1 MHHDSL
7 RVPKLLKESSFESVK
22 KTIECLKRLIEV
34 EPWTDLEE
42 LIALIHQRSKIYAAS
57 AAEATPVIHVCLR
70 IIKIAREEALKEL
83 LGENAE
89 FEENS
94 TNRLFASGDV
104 KYEKVKKSAL
114 IDGILSSIEE
124 FSLDMVSC
132 SENVSDLSLDFI
144 HSDELI
150 LTTGFSRAAYHF
162 LRRAAEKKRV
172 FKVVVCET
180 YPDKLGHKCAD
191 LLSNAGISVILV
203 PDSHVFALM
212 SRVDKVIIGCRA
224 VFPNGTIKTTVGT
237 HSILLAARHFSI
249 PTYVCLPQ
257 YKLSPVPLSIS
268 SSALPSFTVL
278 PTADPSSSSADWFD
292 SPSKLLQPNDLSLST
307 DILATRSPSTG
318 PVVWMPRWEHVPPG
332 LVSLFLTNLGSHAP
346 SYLYALGHELFH
358 PLDIQL
364 AASTD

>member
-1 MHHDSL
+1 MDRSGRTDSFDSSTVKDL
-7 RVPKLLKESSFESVK
+7 RSICCRSYPGHS
-22 KTIECLKRLIEV
+22 CLFADNQNCTRRGFKVRFPSTHSTV
-34 EPWTDLEE
+34 DL
-42 LIALIHQRSKIYAAS
+42 R
-57 AAEATPVIHVCLR
+57 
-70 IIKIAREEALKEL
+70 EL